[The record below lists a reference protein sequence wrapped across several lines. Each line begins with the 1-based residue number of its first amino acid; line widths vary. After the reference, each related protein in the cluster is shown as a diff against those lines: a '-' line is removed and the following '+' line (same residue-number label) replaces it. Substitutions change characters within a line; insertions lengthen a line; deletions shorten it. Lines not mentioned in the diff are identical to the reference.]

1 MKASQS
7 PYNKL
12 DIIPTGYPAL
22 DKILGRGGIPTR
34 KITEISGPWSV
45 GKSTMAMTI
54 VGNAQSMGMPT
65 LWVDT
70 EFSWDEEYAKA
81 LGVDNDEMD
90 LIQERFAE
98 GFLDEAEKWI
108 SETKNGLIVL
118 DSVGGLLPR
127 VEAEKTAEQLT
138 MGTRARLMSTFVRK
152 IVPLLNINNLAFIAL
167 NHEFMDIRSGAL
179 KTAGGEK
186 LAYHKSIWVRL
197 KKKGERIMQG
207 ENQIGEVITAE
218 IRKNKVAGT
227 KMQKCDLQ
235 LMYGEGFSKQ
245 ADVMTDA
252 IEKGVITKKGN
263 TYMFDGEK
271 VAVGMKALRE
281 AFKSDTFTA
290 KVNEAMKL

>member
-7 PYNKL
+7 PYKIL
-12 DIIPTGYPAL
+12 TIIPTGYPAL

-45 GKSTMAMTI
+45 GKSTMASTI
-54 VGNAQSMGMPT
+54 VANAQAMGFPT

-70 EFSWDEEYAKA
+70 EYSYDEDYAKA
-81 LGVDNDEMD
+81 LGVDNDELD
-90 LIQERFAE
+90 LVQERFAE

-108 SETKNGLIVL
+108 AETERGLVVL
-118 DSVGGLLPR
+118 DSVGGILPR

-138 MGTRARLMSTFVRK
+138 MGTRAKLMSTFIRK
-152 IVPLLNINNLAFIAL
+152 AVPLLAINDVALVVL
-167 NHEFMDIRSGAL
+167 NHEFLEMQTGAL

-207 ENQIGEVITAE
+207 ENQIGEVIVAE

-235 LMYGEGFSKQ
+235 LMFGEGFSKQ
-245 ADVMTDA
+245 ADVMQDA
-252 IEKGVITKKGN
+252 LEKGIVTKKGN
-263 TYMFDGEK
+263 TYYFGEEK

-281 AFKSDTFTA
+281 AFKDSTFTA
-290 KVNEAMKL
+290 KVSDAMTL